1 MTWQNFEPSQT
12 GKTCIIDGHSA
23 HDVHFEMGTIST
35 GRQRVFYRYYVKV
48 DLHDG
53 STVFGENPY
62 NLRAAVLDLD
72 GELKRKDMMLL
83 AAATDSDWL
92 ESGLS
97 QNTGWGYFSNAT
109 EASHIMSLPPL
120 RHRDSENDEFVDR
133 LIKEAVDGM
142 SSQMGDVS
150 MRQFGGSLQR

>member
-1 MTWQNFEPSQT
+1 VFHRYFV
-12 GKTCIIDGHSA
+12 KIDLG
-23 HDVHFEMGTIST
+23 
-35 GRQRVFYRYYVKV
+35 
-48 DLHDG
+48 DG
-53 STVFGENPY
+53 STLISEDPY

-72 GELKRKDMMLL
+72 SALKRKGMVLL
-83 AAATDSDWL
+83 AAGTDDNWL

-97 QNTGWGYFSNAT
+97 QNTGWGYFPNAT

-142 SSQMGDVS
+142 FT
-150 MRQFGGSLQR
+150 R